1 MPLNIR
7 FGFFSKCLKVKSI
20 ASVLDGLSL
29 ISHWFALDINIR
41 RSWLIMLSMSCML
54 AAEQNRELS
63 FANDLVKLSNRS
75 EISSTNIRENIGPR
89 IDP

>member
-1 MPLNIR
+1 
-7 FGFFSKCLKVKSI
+7 
-20 ASVLDGLSL
+20 
-29 ISHWFALDINIR
+29 
-41 RSWLIMLSMSCML
+41 MLSMSCML

-75 EISSTNIRENIGPR
+75 EISSTIIKENIGPR